1 MFKKYAEK
9 LRVVNSKT
17 FLKIVDSSMLLCLK
31 FHLPKTV
38 FAFIYKDFGNYSSR
52 IYGSVTFFKD
62 RSILKCND
70 SICLI

>member
-17 FLKIVDSSMLLCLK
+17 FLKIVDRLMLLCLK

-38 FAFIYKDFGNYSSR
+38 CFYLQRFW
-52 IYGSVTFFKD
+52 
-62 RSILKCND
+62 
-70 SICLI
+70 